1 MEKKDKIEFLECKL
15 QNLKSFRKDKV
26 KEIDFL
32 DTEINWIK
40 IQLEELTDRKY

>member
-1 MEKKDKIEFLECKL
+1 MEKQEKIESLEFKL

-26 KEIDFL
+26 KEIDSL

-40 IQLEELTDRKY
+40 IQLEELTNRKY